1 MFNWLGSP
9 NHPNN
14 PEGAIVSNGELPK
27 DADGLQLNFC
37 KTLACDNFGLSD
49 AKRYV
54 LQHANP
60 KRPAMVCRECGAFPP
75 LLNNREVLNELHRL
89 RQLHSDGL
97 PACRND
103 DCANFGLSVH
113 THKHLY
119 HAFGYSGDRQRYRC
133 KSCQSTFVDKWSGA
147 NKKLQFQ
154 ENLMGLLFT
163 GYSVREICRKLA
175 INPKTFYD
183 HVEHI
188 ASRCRRKLATIDAR
202 WVNHA
207 LNYELASH
215 YQRLQP
221 NSDNG
226 VYWMAT
232 GDAHSGYILCQHVNY
247 SAKEEPLGTVD
258 HNPYEAVSRFVSP
271 QYTAEAKE
279 PENTPSDYLRERI
292 DQKYQTILARGNV
305 EDPMG
310 NMATFNY
317 PTKGAVVRPPYTSYA
332 HYLHVLDMC
341 NEAGRVSLYMP
352 QDPLLRSAALSVCL
366 PRIQSQ
372 NVDLLYVDEDPSWD
386 LTQSFEK
393 FDIVY
398 MSWWRDRWAI
408 ANQGSKLKGICYL
421 AGNKNQPEQWFNK
434 ATTRNISFY
443 QSRFQLLFE
452 GFVNEPRRKL
462 RPGGVLPL
470 LDIFRAWHN
479 LCYQDKHG
487 QTPAQRLGVTDSPLT
502 IKQLLS

>member
-1 MFNWLGSP
+1 
-9 NHPNN
+9 
-14 PEGAIVSNGELPK
+14 VSNDKLPK

-75 LLNNREVLNELHRL
+75 LLNNREVLSELHRL

-103 DCANFGLSVH
+103 DCDNFGLSVH

-133 KSCQSTFVDKWSGA
+133 KDCQSTFVDKWSGS

-154 ENLMGLLFT
+154 ENLMGLLFM
-163 GYSVREICRKLA
+163 GYSVREICRKLE

-183 HVEHI
+183 HVDHI
-188 ASRCRRKLATIDAR
+188 ASRCRRKLAMIDAR

-207 LNYELASH
+207 KDYEFASH

-221 NSDNG
+221 KSNNG
-226 VYWMAT
+226 VVWIAT
-232 GDAHSGYILCQHVNY
+232 GEAHSGYILCQHVNY
-247 SAKEEPLGTVD
+247 SQNEEPSGSAD
-258 HNPYEAVSRFVSP
+258 HNPYDDVARFVSKEHSSEANLELP
-271 QYTAEAKE
+271 Q
-279 PENTPSDYLRERI
+279 PSDKLKERI
-292 DQKYQTILARGNV
+292 EQQYQVILARGNV

-310 NMATFNY
+310 NLTTFSY
-317 PTKGAVVRPPYTSYA
+317 PSKGALIRPPYTSYA
-332 HYLHVLDMC
+332 HFLHVLDMC
-341 NEAGRVSLYMP
+341 DENKHVTIYMP

-372 NVDLLYVDEDPSWD
+372 NVDLMYVEEDSGWQD
-386 LTQSFEK
+386 DQNFEK
-393 FDIVY
+393 IDIVH

-408 ANQGSKLKGICYL
+408 ASQGDSQKGICYL
-421 AGNKNQPEQWFNK
+421 TGNNPEPKQWLNTASIQQTK
-434 ATTRNISFY
+434 FY
-443 QSRFQLLFE
+443 QQRFQLLFDS
-452 GFVNEPRRKL
+452 FINEPRRKL
-462 RPGGVLPL
+462 RPGGILPL
-470 LDIFRAWHN
+470 LDIFRSWHN
-479 LCYQDKHG
+479 LCYQDKQG
-487 QTPAQRLGVTDSPLT
+487 LTAAQRLGVTEQPLT
-502 IKQLLS
+502 LKQLLS

>member
-1 MFNWLGSP
+1 M
-9 NHPNN
+9 
-14 PEGAIVSNGELPK
+14 SNGELPR

-75 LLNNREVLNELHRL
+75 LLNNRDVVNELHRL
-89 RQLHSDGL
+89 RHVHSDGL

-103 DCANFGLSVH
+103 DCDNFGLSVH

-133 KSCQSTFVDKWSGA
+133 KVCQSTFVDKWSGA

-163 GYSVREICRKLA
+163 GYSVREICRKLS

-183 HVEHI
+183 HVDHI

-207 LNYELASH
+207 KHYELASN
-215 YQRLQP
+215 YVALQP
-221 NSDNG
+221 NSNNG
-226 VYWMAT
+226 VYWIAS
-232 GDAHSGYILCQHVNY
+232 GEAHSGYILCQHVNY
-247 SAKEEPLGTVD
+247 SSDDEPIAAMD
-258 HNPYEAVSRFVSP
+258 HNPYDEVSRFVS
-271 QYTAEAKE
+271 QEYTAEASE
-279 PENTPSDYLRERI
+279 PPPTPSKKLRERI
-292 DQKYQTILARGNV
+292 DQKYQTILARCNV
-305 EDPMG
+305 EDPLG
-310 NMATFNY
+310 NLSVFHY
-317 PTKGAVVRPPYTSYA
+317 PSKGALIRPPYTSYA

-341 NEAGRVSLYMP
+341 CPEKRVSIYMP

-366 PRIQSQ
+366 SRIKEKS
-372 NVDLLYVDEDPSWD
+372 VDLMYVEEDAIWD
-386 LTQSFEK
+386 MNAPFGK
-393 FDIVY
+393 VDIAY

-408 ANQGSKLKGICYL
+408 SSQYECNKGICYL
-421 AGNKNQPEQWFNK
+421 AGDRNEPESWFNV
-434 ATTRNISFY
+434 ATTRHIQFY
-443 QSRFQLLFE
+443 QNRFQLLFE
-452 GFVNEPRRKL
+452 SFINEPRRKL
-462 RPGGVLPL
+462 RPAGILPL

-479 LCYQDKHG
+479 LCYQDKQG
-487 QTPAQRLGVTDSPLT
+487 LTAAQRLKVTDAPLT